1 MIRWRN
7 PGGSTYGETRIGRIL
22 SAVPWIVAGLL
33 LGLAVHIVSVFAL
46 PRLAPD
52 DARARLAEVTALN
65 RATTLAGGT
74 EAALPLAD
82 PAFETAVCRYDL
94 TGGALHVRAPVTP
107 HYTAISLYTSTGIA
121 FGAINDRA
129 ATRRTMDLFVVTAAQ
144 RRELATGEDET
155 AADNL
160 IMVSPTTEGFV
171 LIRALAVQPS
181 LAPLVR
187 EQLTSQA
194 LCEILTPEHPPTT
207 E

>member
-1 MIRWRN
+1 MTGIR
-7 PGGSTYGETRIGRIL
+7 IFAGRIL
-22 SAVPWIVAGLL
+22 SALPWIVAGLL
-33 LGLAVHIVSVFAL
+33 LGLAVHILSVFAL

-52 DARARLAEVTALN
+52 DARARLAGITAVN
-65 RATTLAGGT
+65 RATTLAGGA

-94 TGGALHVRAPVTP
+94 SAGALHVRAPVTP
-107 HYTAISLYTSTGIA
+107 HYTAISVYTATGIA
-121 FGAINDRA
+121 FGAVNDRA

-144 RRELATGEDET
+144 RRDLATGEEDT

-181 LAPLVR
+181 LGPLIR
-187 EQLTSQA
+187 EQLASQT
-194 LCEILTPEHPPTT
+194 LCEILTPEQAPAT